1 MNKTAA
7 LIALTLAAGAAQ
19 AGDIDTAVNAAMF
32 ATSIKTRAEVVAE
45 VVKARS
51 AGQPVVAALV
61 QIDMVDE
68 RGAERRLAAA
78 MNGEDSGS
86 FYLAQVA
93 PKKVVKR

>member
-7 LIALTLAAGAAQ
+7 LIALTLAAAAAQ

-32 ATSIKTRAEVVAE
+32 APSIKTRAEVVAE

-61 QIDMVDE
+61 QIDLDE

-93 PKKVVKR
+93 PKKAVKR